1 MTGHVGPAEDEL
13 EAAEIAA
20 ESEESGGTAGPML
33 GSFATTGAIQL
44 IQVVIGVLL
53 ARILGPGGRGE
64 LAAVILWPTL
74 LTTIGSL
81 GLAQS
86 ATYHAAQAR
95 RIGALVGSALAVIVV
110 DSLILIAI
118 GLAIIPLVLGSHG
131 DDVVSNGQLYLVLFV
146 PLNLVA
152 VTMMSIL
159 NGLHRF
165 VWFQS
170 LRLLMFVT
178 TIAGLGGLAIAD
190 EMTLRT
196 AVLAYAA
203 GIGVA
208 AVLGLGAVLASMGA
222 RLGIDRQTVRALLGF
237 GVKSQLS
244 TSMWT
249 MNERADQLVISI
261 FFSAASLGLY
271 VVAVTMTSLTTLI
284 GFSVA
289 LVALPVLARM
299 EDGEERRRTARAIA
313 GATLIGSF
321 IVTLPVFVAEPWLIR
336 LLFGEDFSGATDVG
350 RVLLVA
356 AMVFGLN
363 RVLEAMLQA
372 AGRPLESSIGEGIA
386 LAITAAGL
394 AALLPLLGILGAGVT
409 SLIAYSTS
417 AVFLARRAARGLEMS
432 TAELLVPD
440 REMIGRIVRLA
451 RERGAAVFGG

>member
-1 MTGHVGPAEDEL
+1 MTGRGA
-13 EAAEIAA
+13 AAEEPEAVETA
-20 ESEESGGTAGPML
+20 EGEGGGGTAGPML
-33 GSFATTGAIQL
+33 GSFATTGAIQV
-44 IQVVIGVLL
+44 IQAVIGVLL

-64 LAAVILWPTL
+64 LAAIILWPTL

-86 ATYHAAQAR
+86 ATYHAARAK
-95 RIGALVGSALAVIVV
+95 RIGTLVGSTLAVIVV
-110 DSLILIAI
+110 DSLILIGI
-118 GLAIIPLVLGSHG
+118 GLAVIPVVLGSHG
-131 DDVVSNGQLYLVLFV
+131 DEVVRNGQLYLLLFV

-159 NGLHRF
+159 NGRHRF

-178 TIAGLGGLAIAD
+178 TIGGLAALAIAD
-190 EMTLRT
+190 EMTLRS
-196 AVLAYAA
+196 AALAYAA

-208 AVLGLGAVLASMGA
+208 ALLGLGAVLATMHD
-222 RLGIDRQTVRALLGF
+222 RLGADRQTVRALLGF

-244 TSMWT
+244 QSMWT
-249 MNERADQLVISI
+249 LNERADQLVISV

-299 EDGEERRRTARAIA
+299 RDGEERRRTARAIA

-321 IVTLPVFVAEPWLIR
+321 VVTLPVFVAEPWLIR

-350 RVLLVA
+350 RILLVA

-372 AGRPLESSIGEGIA
+372 VGRPLESSIGEGIA
-386 LAITAAGL
+386 LAVTAAGL
-394 AALLPLLGILGAGVT
+394 AALLPLFGIIGAGVT
-409 SLIAYSTS
+409 SLVAYSTS
-417 AVFLARRAARGLEMS
+417 AIFLARRAARGLEIS
-432 TAELLVPD
+432 TRELLVPD
-440 REMIGRIVRLA
+440 REMVGRIVRLV
-451 RERGAAVFGG
+451 RERGAGAFGG